1 MSFIL
6 TRNSNEF
13 VKYLI
18 EGYVENE
25 TDIASLSTKFTLG
38 SIVQAIDSGKVFV
51 LTENGWE
58 HLPTLQDKIDTL
70 SKFKK
75 YIGVTTTELETGST
89 VNPILINGVSTTA
102 IDGDVATY
110 NNLDFVYNGSI
121 WQEAFSALGLLAYKD
136 SAAGTYTPQG
146 TISEIT
152 TTVAKEEGD
161 IITIDSVDILP
172 STSYKSSNKILSFNA
187 GKTITTTT
195 TPVVKSISVEV
206 SQPTFEGIEDIITVN

>member
-1 MSFIL
+1 MSFML

-51 LTENGWE
+51 LTENGWQ
-58 HLPTLQDKIDTL
+58 HLPTLQDKIDAL
-70 SKFKK
+70 SRFKR

-89 VNPILINGVSTTA
+89 VNPILINGVPTTA

-110 NNLDFVYNGSI
+110 NSLDFVYNGEI

-136 SAAGTYTPQG
+136 SASGTYTPQG
-146 TISEIT
+146 TITPTKT
-152 TTVAKEEGD
+152 TATVAGVTSIGTLPTLTYDAQDKSLTFDTGTLPTTANETVVTD
-161 IITIDSVDILP
+161 ISATFVG
-172 STSYKSSNKILSFNA
+172 TQA
-187 GKTITTTT
+187 TIT
-195 TPVVKSISVEV
+195 VE
-206 SQPTFEGIEDIITVN
+206 